1 MLSGD
6 TVSNYKIIREIGGG
20 GMGVVY
26 EAEDLTLRRNVALK
40 FLPDHL
46 AQNADALKRFQV
58 EARSASALN
67 HPNICIIHEFGEYEG
82 RPFIVME
89 FIKGQTLKQ
98 MIDGKPM
105 EIDRAVD
112 LAIQIADALDAAHKE
127 GIIHRDIKPAN
138 IFVTDRGVAKLL
150 DFGLAKQV
158 GLEIAPGDQP
168 TGTLSESLTGVGSIM
183 GTFAYMS
190 PEQAKG
196 QALDAR
202 TDLFSFGVVL
212 YEMVSGAQAFPGRTT
227 GEMLEALF
235 MREPPSLEN
244 LNTNVPVN
252 LQKIIAKTLQK
263 DRNFRYQSAADLLND
278 LQGLKNNS
286 SALTNDN
293 AAISFKKEMPQ
304 RKSLYLV
311 IGIASLILAIVAG
324 LWLNYRKPKIES
336 VAAVQAGSPSI
347 AVLPFVN
354 MSTDKDQDFFS
365 DGLTE
370 ELLNDL
376 AKIPGLHVTGRTS
389 SFQFKGQKEDLRVIA
404 KKLNVANILE
414 GSVRKD
420 GKRVRVTAQ
429 LVSAE
434 DGFHKWSETYDRELN
449 DIFAVQ
455 EEISRNVAEAL
466 KVKLLDQK
474 VSLTQKKNGDAYSA
488 YLQGQYF
495 NDRLTTEDLQKAIT
509 YYQKAIEIDPNYA
522 PAWTGLARI
531 YRIQAN
537 RGDLENDEGY
547 RKAREAVEKAFVL
560 DQNLATA
567 HSEMG
572 WIKRSYDWDWSGA
585 EASFQRALKL
595 EPGNATIIRGA
606 AVLPG
611 TLGRFEEAIELDH
624 KALELDPLNPIIYNN
639 LGLHTYRS
647 EQYDESSK
655 AFKKA
660 LELNPEYPEVHVY
673 LARVYLIQSR
683 NDEAQAEIA
692 KEKNPLWRTYG
703 FALAYHAS
711 EKKNEADAAL
721 KELTEKYQSRAAFQ
735 IAEVHA
741 FRGETDQAFQWLER
755 AYSQRE
761 SDVTYVKG
769 DPLLKSIENDP
780 RYSSFLVKMRLPVD

>member
-1 MLSGD
+1 MHWML
-6 TVSNYKIIREIGGG
+6 
-20 GMGVVY
+20 
-26 EAEDLTLRRNVALK
+26 
-40 FLPDHL
+40 
-46 AQNADALKRFQV
+46 
-58 EARSASALN
+58 
-67 HPNICIIHEFGEYEG
+67 
-82 RPFIVME
+82 
-89 FIKGQTLKQ
+89 
-98 MIDGKPM
+98 
-105 EIDRAVD
+105 
-112 LAIQIADALDAAHKE
+112 AHKE

-244 LNTNVPVN
+244 LNTSVPVN

-286 SALTNDN
+286 SVLTNDN

-311 IGIASLILAIVAG
+311 IGIASLILAVVAG

-547 RKAREAVEKAFVL
+547 RKAREAVEKAFAL
-560 DQNLATA
+560 DENLATA

-595 EPGNATIIRGA
+595 EPGNATIVRGA

-611 TLGRFEEAIELDH
+611 TLGRFEEAIELDQ

-673 LARVYLIQSR
+673 LGRVYLIQSR

-692 KEKNPLWRTYG
+692 KERNPLWRTYG

-755 AYSQRE
+755 ALFPAG
-761 SDVTYVKG
+761 K
-769 DPLLKSIENDP
+769 
-780 RYSSFLVKMRLPVD
+780 